1 MSSERLT
8 DQERE
13 LLRPVLAR
21 YAQSADAHDGP
32 VFEAFEAILLARR
45 TTPNETPLRE
55 AWASVVDFAS
65 KHSASLSTAAD
76 NPLAPSFGD
85 DWCALLD
92 RLRAVLDATD
102 TEGKS

>member
-1 MSSERLT
+1 V
-8 DQERE
+8 
-13 LLRPVLAR
+13 PVLD
-21 YAQSADAHDGP
+21 Y
-32 VFEAFEAILLARR
+32 
-45 TTPNETPLRE
+45 
-55 AWASVVDFAS
+55 WS
-65 KHSASLSTAAD
+65 KNSASLSTAAD